1 MYAVEV
7 YATVRQLVFAEGLS
21 RREVARRLG
30 LSRDTV
36 RKMCRFSEPPGYRR
50 TKAAERP
57 KLGPLTGVIDAVLA
71 ADRSAPAKQRH
82 TAKRIWQRLRD
93 EHGFGGG
100 YSTVKDYVRL
110 ARGRAQEAFVPLVHP
125 PGHAQVDF
133 GEAVAAVAG
142 ETAKV
147 HFFCLDLP
155 HSDAA
160 FVKAYP
166 AETTEAFLDGHVSAF
181 AFFGGVP
188 QSVLYDN
195 TKLAVARILP
205 DGTRE
210 RTRAFTRLISHYAYK
225 DRFGR
230 PGKGNDKGKVEALV
244 KHARRAFLTP
254 VPRVPSLAAL
264 NAELERQCLA
274 RLGETAGRD
283 PRPVGERLGA
293 DLGALMR
300 LPASPF
306 EACDV
311 AAARASSTA
320 LVRYRGADYSVPT
333 GHAHQPVVVK
343 GFVEEVVVLAG
354 ASVIARHR
362 RAYGKGALVLDPL
375 HYLALIEEK
384 PGALDQAAALQGWE
398 LPPAFA
404 EMRRLL
410 EARMGPRGKREYVQV
425 LRLMEIA
432 PMPAVSAAVTEAIR
446 RGVIGFDAVRQ
457 LVLARIEG
465 RPPRLDPR
473 AYPYLPTAK
482 VRATAAADYA
492 ALLSGRAA

>member
-36 RKMCRFSEPPGYRR
+36 RKMCRFSEPPGYVR
-50 TKAAERP
+50 TKPAERP
-57 KLGPLTGVIDAVLA
+57 KLGPLTGVIDAILA

-195 TKLAVARILP
+195 TRLAVARILP

-230 PGKGNDKGKVEALV
+230 PGKGDDKIL
-244 KHARRAFLTP
+244 
-254 VPRVPSLAAL
+254 
-264 NAELERQCLA
+264 
-274 RLGETAGRD
+274 
-283 PRPVGERLGA
+283 
-293 DLGALMR
+293 
-300 LPASPF
+300 
-306 EACDV
+306 
-311 AAARASSTA
+311 
-320 LVRYRGADYSVPT
+320 
-333 GHAHQPVVVK
+333 
-343 GFVEEVVVLAG
+343 
-354 ASVIARHR
+354 
-362 RAYGKGALVLDPL
+362 
-375 HYLALIEEK
+375 
-384 PGALDQAAALQGWE
+384 W
-398 LPPAFA
+398 
-404 EMRRLL
+404 
-410 EARMGPRGKREYVQV
+410 
-425 LRLMEIA
+425 
-432 PMPAVSAAVTEAIR
+432 
-446 RGVIGFDAVRQ
+446 
-457 LVLARIEG
+457 
-465 RPPRLDPR
+465 
-473 AYPYLPTAK
+473 
-482 VRATAAADYA
+482 
-492 ALLSGRAA
+492 GRAAIRSA